1 MPSTQCSSNESSVD
15 SQIAGQHSEFFGV
28 SGSSSS
34 VCVSPPGLADLP
46 ANLPA
51 GTIRSRKYSWNAS
64 AHLAATAPFLRELLS
79 WPWSERVRNVRSCA
93 PPDPSQSFPAC
104 LREPSDSPIQAPEP
118 APPLPARRSVRVRA
132 RSLDRPGTAKLW
144 TPAAETFQW

>member
-1 MPSTQCSSNESSVD
+1 MPSTQCSSNESSVG

-28 SGSSSS
+28 TASSIS
-34 VCVSPPGLADLP
+34 VCVSPLELANLP

-93 PPDPSQSFPAC
+93 PPGPSQSFPAC
-104 LREPSDSPIQAPEP
+104 LRGPGDSPAQVP
-118 APPLPARRSVRVRA
+118 ARVPPLPAHPSAPARA
-132 RSLDRPGTAKLW
+132 QSLDRPGTAKLW
-144 TPAAETFQW
+144 TPAAE

>member
-1 MPSTQCSSNESSVD
+1 MPSTKCWSNESSVGL
-15 SQIAGQHSEFFGV
+15 QIAGQHSEFFGV
-28 SGSSSS
+28 TGSSNS
-34 VCVSPPGLADLP
+34 VCVSPPGLANLP
-46 ANLPA
+46 ANPPA

-79 WPWSERVRNVRSCA
+79 WPWSERVRNVRPCA

-118 APPLPARRSVRVRA
+118 APPLPSLPSGHDRA
-132 RSLDRPGTAKLW
+132 RSLDPPSTAK
-144 TPAAETFQW
+144 FG